1 MAARAHAAIG
11 DAVARRRSRA
21 NAGWLPQSG
30 TAWPK
35 APRSA
40 SAGRNRGRGGR
51 PGSREAR
58 RLGAI
63 GDGVADKARGRARP
77 RALRRVVGA
86 AEPSVAQLAKSGNL
100 RTADWH
106 SPANPRPPEWQSP
119 TEPSPPQTVTDTAM
133 TFAGAPLRAVALEC
147 PAKPR
152 LPPLVDGRRDC
163 GRRSRRVQRGALW
176 RAAGAGSRA
185 ARGLSSA
192 RRAVRSSG
200 SPSAP
205 AARRSLAGIR
215 PATP

>member
-63 GDGVADKARGRARP
+63 GDGVADKVAGVLAKSSQAGCWRGRTFG
-77 RALRRVVGA
+77 GA
-86 AEPSVAQLAKSGNL
+86 TGKSGNL